1 MSTQPNHNRF
11 GFMHFLLFIVNTITF
26 SSLQHT
32 LKILSMKL
40 WILDVVITFAIPNS
54 SSTNQ
59 SRSSTRITD
68 VVVFVNKNFKSKGEE
83 GEGEA
88 KVEVSIEGRVNDT
101 VGSGDTGLDEDGGV
115 RLCSVGEGEE
125 EGLNF

>member
-1 MSTQPNHNRF
+1 
-11 GFMHFLLFIVNTITF
+11 
-26 SSLQHT
+26 
-32 LKILSMKL
+32 MKL

-101 VGSGDTGLDEDGGV
+101 INGGGAELDESGGM
-115 RLCSVGEGEE
+115 
-125 EGLNF
+125 GLFSEKQKKEN